1 MAKRKITG
9 REVLKDI
16 KAGMDDPELMDKYK
30 LSAQGLQ
37 SVFNKL
43 VNAGVLTQAELD
55 ARVPVSERTVELG
68 LYICPACGNIQGKEF
83 TECSR
88 CGFVAPGYLKQQRE
102 QEEQEKARSRALGKK
117 SLSRARSGDPG
128 SKSGSSGRNVVD
140 DENPEDAA
148 AGPLLDFAPVIR
160 YCNGL
165 AVAALVA
172 YVLVIAGL
180 FAIIQTSQAA
190 EVLTVTQLLLAA
202 LVLGAPALITALVL
216 FVTLRVLTQS
226 MRAFASMLAGMPA
239 SKQQP
244 GDG

>member
-83 TECSR
+83 IECPR
-88 CGFVAPGYLKQQRE
+88 CGFVAPTYLKQQKE
-102 QEEQEKARSRALGKK
+102 QEAQEKSRSRARGKK
-117 SLSRARSGDPG
+117 SLSGARSGDSG

-140 DENPEDAA
+140 DENHKDAA
-148 AGPLLDFAPVIR
+148 AGPLFDFAPVIR

-165 AVAALVA
+165 AVAALVS
-172 YVLVIAGL
+172 YILVIAAL
-180 FAIIQTSQAA
+180 FAVIQTSPVAA
-190 EVLTVTQLLLAA
+190 KLDVTELLLVTLA
-202 LVLGAPALITALVL
+202 LVLPALITALVL
-216 FVTLRVLTQS
+216 FVALRALAQS
-226 MRAFASMLAGMPA
+226 MRAFASMLAGMPG